1 MCDQARGGVVLR
13 CRLLLVPFWPPL
25 PLLVLSL
32 LPSLSL
38 TLSLSFSLSLSLS
51 LSHSLAPCQY
61 QPRLFGY
68 AATGGAAGPPGAS
81 PTSDADWD
89 ANVDPG
95 GTATTTTSGGGR
107 GQLRRA
113 VGVPVPSGARTPR
126 GGALSDVP
134 LVPLSKAG
142 GRGGDSPGQ
151 ALLPPGQNSSGK
163 GLSGRGMAAASAA
176 VVGAEEEGWTGEVGG
191 TFRPDTFAFTMDNPL
206 PPAGTSGRGLAA
218 YAPPPPPPYPGAG
231 GSAAGAPSSGARR
244 PAADPFASSDPF
256 GTGTTTAASPVSPSP
271 SASAAAAGAESNNWD
286 WMDRDSALPS
296 APGALGPGAGGLP
309 SGGRSGNKR
318 FAGSDEGL
326 I

>member
-1 MCDQARGGVVLR
+1 MQASCGP
-13 CRLLLVPFWPPL
+13 LLDPSVPPL
-25 PLLVLSL
+25 ALSL

-38 TLSLSFSLSLSLS
+38 
-51 LSHSLAPCQY
+51 SHNLTTTVTATAPCQY

-89 ANVDPG
+89 ANVGPG
-95 GTATTTTSGGGR
+95 GTTTSGGSGGGR

-113 VGVPVPSGARTPR
+113 VGVPVPSGASTPR
-126 GGALSDVP
+126 GGAMSDVP

-142 GRGGDSPGQ
+142 ARGGDAPRQ
-151 ALLPPGQNSSGK
+151 ALLPPGQGNSSGK
-163 GLSGRGMAAASAA
+163 GVSGRGTAAASAA
-176 VVGAEEEGWTGEVGG
+176 VAGAEEEGWTGEVGG

-206 PPAGTSGRGLAA
+206 PPAGTSGGRGVAA

-231 GSAAGAPSSGARR
+231 AAAAGSQSSGARR
-244 PAADPFASSDPF
+244 PAADPFASPDPF
-256 GTGTTTAASPVSPSP
+256 GTASPVSPSA
-271 SASAAAAGAESNNWD
+271 SASAAAGAGAGAGADSNNWD

-296 APGALGPGAGGLP
+296 APGAPGSGAGGPP